1 MAMAKP
7 SVSTSSDGILD
18 ITVDNETGYLFKK
31 DDPADL
37 KNKLELLINSPEKRK
52 TFGKAARQRVLE
64 QFDSQKLMDGLVE
77 LYKQFIKR

>member
-1 MAMAKP
+1 
-7 SVSTSSDGILD
+7 
-18 ITVDNETGYLFKK
+18 LFNK

-52 TFGKAARQRVLE
+52 SLGRAARQRVLE
-64 QFDSQKLMDGLVE
+64 HFDSQKLMDGLVE